1 MTLRQPIKDGLERKL
16 DDARLAAVWRR
27 VRQARQ
33 GRSSMRAWRLALVA
47 LPLAAV
53 ALVFW
58 LRVPRTVAPLK
69 LADASSPAAPDSI
82 ATMATDEAPRTVDFD
97 DGSRITLSPG
107 GLLQTVA
114 NQGRVF
120 GTKLVRGR
128 AEFRVRP
135 GGPRR
140 WIVQA
145 GRVTVEVVGTHFVV
159 DRGPRAVSVAVHRG
173 EVLVRGAAVAGGAKS
188 LHVGESLAV
197 PDVPEPATLAA
208 PGQAPPPSADG
219 VTPPDST
226 APADSTAPPPAA
238 YQIATERIAG
248 ADPHLPDAV
257 KRRLR
262 GKAEQSFSARICVGT
277 DGNVADVTVLQ
288 GIAGADESLTATLRA
303 WRYATQPIP
312 VCFVTQLV
320 FSVE

>member
-27 VRQARQ
+27 VRQARR
-33 GRSSMRAWRLALVA
+33 GRSSQRAWRLAFVA

-53 ALVFW
+53 AVVLW
-58 LRVPRTVAPLK
+58 LRLPRTVAPLK
-69 LADASSPAAPDSI
+69 LADATSLAAPDAI
-82 ATMATDEAPRTVDFD
+82 TTTEAPRTVDFD

-159 DRGPRAVSVAVHRG
+159 DRGPRVVSVAVHRG
-173 EVLVRGAAVAGGAKS
+173 EVLVRGAAVDGGAKS

-197 PDVPEPATLAA
+197 PDVPEPTA
-208 PGQAPPPSADG
+208 PGEADA
-219 VTPPDST
+219 T
-226 APADSTAPPPAA
+226 APADTTAPAPAA

-262 GKAEQSFSARICVGT
+262 GKPEQSFSARICVGT
-277 DGNVADVTVLQ
+277 DGSVADVTVLQ
-288 GIAGADESLTATLRA
+288 GIAGADDSLTATLRA
-303 WRYATQPIP
+303 WRYAAQPIP